1 MNQAAPEAPAG
12 PAPPGAAPPATANLV
27 GLALSGGGIRSATF
41 ALGGLQALHRL
52 ELLPIFDYLSTV
64 SGGGFTGGWWSAW
77 LSRPERSGA
86 ARFPDAEDIE
96 PNRRPS
102 TLLAADA
109 QRAPGPAAGG
119 PGARDPIHHL
129 RLFANYLT
137 PRCGALS
144 ADTWRAVTFYVRSLI
159 FNWLVLLPLLL
170 AIVMAGQLYYLAWD
184 DDVAWGFV
192 CSLPGDGEARNDGA
206 SSRLCPPGAAS
217 HSEVI
222 RARVAR
228 GLAPLVIFLAA
239 MAAVALLWLLHGT
252 STPRAAV
259 FGLLVL
265 CAFAVY
271 LVSIIRGSAPGMS
284 ATPGSSWSVPRVAF
298 LAVALIVLAHLCR
311 LLTTPRVGGRI
322 PHDTHRTR
330 LAQWNSGLLLTTVL
344 LALVLGVAGFG
355 HEIVWFFLYPTT
367 GQAWSAVRQL
377 GGWGAIAAALV
388 SAGWTAYQAT
398 PSGRAKDSAEPPA
411 RATRV
416 VFMLAPYLVLGVLVL
431 LLALAGRSVIVAAS
445 QRIDVMRALSY
456 GVIAGAVVQVVFA
469 LSELARRRLPGL
481 NRRAVGLIALAIASG
496 GSQIWMLS
504 RLGAGEIVF
513 VLGPLTVTLILL
525 AVSAVVGLGWMSD
538 PNVLSMHSFYK
549 ARLVRAYLGA
559 SNPDRR
565 GEQITD
571 SVPGD
576 DLPLRGLCNH
586 DQGAPYHLVNTTLN
600 LVASA
605 DLATAQRSAANFVLA
620 PYYSGSARTGYRL
633 TDEYMGGE
641 LTLGTALAISGAAAS
656 PNMGSR
662 TPSMPLVMLL
672 ALVNAR
678 LGFWAPTPVGARWRE
693 PRAALWPFYL
703 LREALSQTT
712 DLTTYCYL
720 TDGGHFDNT
729 GLYALVERGCRYIV
743 LFDCGADPGPCFAD
757 LGGAIRRCRI
767 DFGAEVDLGVQGLL
781 DQTDGLATRQVV
793 VGRVRYRKEHWD
805 TLGLAAQT
813 EADRTGIIVW
823 VKPAVTTADAADV
836 RQYKLQNPVF
846 PHQTTLDQWYDEAQ
860 FESYRKLGYDTVTS
874 ALRACLPPPGPLGA
888 ARVQALFQNLE
899 AAYP

>member
-1 MNQAAPEAPAG
+1 VSRHDPEVGSA
-12 PAPPGAAPPATANLV
+12 PAPPSAAPPATDNLV
-27 GLALSGGGIRSATF
+27 GLALSGGGVRSATF

-77 LSRPERSGA
+77 LSRPERPEPA
-86 ARFPDAEDIE
+86 QFPDAEDIE
-96 PNRRPS
+96 PSRRPS
-102 TLLAADA
+102 TLLGAGA
-109 QRAPGPAAGG
+109 QTSPGPAAGG
-119 PGARDPIHHL
+119 PGAQDPIHHL

-159 FNWLVLLPLLL
+159 FNWLALLPLLL
-170 AIVMAGQLYYLAWD
+170 AVVMAGQLYYLAWD
-184 DDVAWGFV
+184 DDVARGFV
-192 CSLPGDGEARNDGA
+192 CSLPDHGEASGDGAA
-206 SSRLCPPGAAS
+206 SKICPPGGAS
-217 HSEVI
+217 HSAVVWT
-222 RARVAR
+222 RASRA
-228 GLAPLVIFLAA
+228 LAPLVILLAA

-252 STPRAAV
+252 SAPSAAV

-265 CAFAVY
+265 SGFSAY
-271 LVSIIRGSAPGMS
+271 LVSIIRGSTPGAPGS
-284 ATPGSSWSVPRVAF
+284 LWSVPRMAF
-298 LAVALIVLAHLCR
+298 LAVALITLAHLWS

-330 LAQWNSGLLLTTVL
+330 LAQWNSGLLLATVL
-344 LALVLGVAGFG
+344 LGLVLGVAGFG
-355 HEIVWFFLYPTT
+355 HEIVWFFFYPST
-367 GQAWSAVRQL
+367 GHAWSMVLQA
-377 GGWGAIAAALV
+377 GGWAAIAAAAL
-388 SAGWTAYQAT
+388 SAGWTAYQAA
-398 PSGRAKDSAEPPA
+398 PSGRAKDSAEPPG
-411 RATRV
+411 RTTRV
-416 VFMLAPYLVLGVLVL
+416 VFMLAPYLVVGVLML
-431 LLALAGRSVIVAAS
+431 LLAVAGRSVIVAVS
-445 QRIDVMRALSY
+445 GRTDVMRALSY
-456 GVIAGAVVQVVFA
+456 GVIAGAIVQLVFA
-469 LSELARRRLPGL
+469 FSELWRRRLPGL
-481 NRRAVGLIALAIASG
+481 NHRVLGLVALAIAGG
-496 GSQIWMLS
+496 GSQTWALS
-504 RLGAGEIVF
+504 RLGEDGAVF

-525 AVSAVVGLGWMSD
+525 AVAAVVGLGWMSD

-565 GEQITD
+565 GAQITD
-571 SVPGD
+571 AVPGD
-576 DLPLRGLCNH
+576 DLQFRALCNH
-586 DQGAPYHLVNTTLN
+586 DRGAPYHLVNTTLN

-620 PYYSGSARTGYRL
+620 SYYCGSARTGYRL
-633 TDEYMGGE
+633 TEEYMGGE

-720 TDGGHFDNT
+720 SDGGHFDNT
-729 GLYALVERGCRYIV
+729 GIYALVERGCRYIV
-743 LFDCGADPGPCFAD
+743 LFDSGADPGPCFAD

-805 TLGLAAQT
+805 TLGLGAQSD
-813 EADRTGIIVW
+813 ADRTGIIVW
-823 VKPAVTTADAADV
+823 VKPAVTTADAGDV
-836 RQYKLQNPVF
+836 RQYKLQNPLF
-846 PHQTTLDQWYDEAQ
+846 PHQTTMDQWYDEAQ
-860 FESYRKLGYDTVTS
+860 FESYRKLGYDSVFS
-874 ALRACLPPPGPLGA
+874 ALRPCLPPPGPLGA
-888 ARVQALFQNLE
+888 GRVQALFQNLE